1 LALQQQHKHI
11 QQSYAV
17 LYIGKNLPLK
27 AIINQSWFPP
37 QSNWKQIKKMI
48 MQKKKKKKKKKQGR
62 ERGEKKKKK

>member
-37 QSNWKQIKKMI
+37 QSNWKQIKKNDYA
-48 MQKKKKKKKKKQGR
+48 KKKKKKIKAGFLP
-62 ERGEKKKKK
+62 RGIGSK